1 MYNLKYLINEI
12 DCIGYYLKKKPNQKK
27 IIKNYLEEL
36 KESNKNTTLNILETL
51 INKYFFKIL
60 QDNCLN
66 DVRKVELIN
75 NNNYKINILSTFIID
90 EYTSKIKEY
99 IEISFNNNLYKL

>member
-1 MYNLKYLINEI
+1 MDII
-12 DCIGYYLKKKPNQKK
+12 LKKKPNQKK

-36 KESNKNTTLNILETL
+36 KESNKNNTLNILETL
-51 INKYFFKIL
+51 INKYSFRIL

-75 NNNYKINILSTFIID
+75 KNNYKINILSTFIID
-90 EYTSKIKEY
+90 EYTSKIKEC